1 MGIYEIIKPPITSET
16 KMTPEEIKG
25 YMTIEEV
32 SIGLKID
39 INEVYK
45 KLEIPTSIP
54 KERKLKEIQ
63 NTIPGFETEDAK
75 EKLK

>member
-1 MGIYEIIKPPITSET
+1 
-16 KMTPEEIKG
+16 MTR
-25 YMTIEEV
+25 EEV
-32 SIGLKID
+32 YIGLKID

>member
-1 MGIYEIIKPPITSET
+1 
-16 KMTPEEIKG
+16 
-25 YMTIEEV
+25 MTIEEV

-54 KERKLKEIQ
+54 KARKLKEIQ